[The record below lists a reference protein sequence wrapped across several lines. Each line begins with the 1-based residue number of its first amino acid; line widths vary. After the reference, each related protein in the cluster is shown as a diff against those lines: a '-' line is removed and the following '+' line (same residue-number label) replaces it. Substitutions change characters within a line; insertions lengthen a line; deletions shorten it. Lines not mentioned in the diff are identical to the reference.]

1 MFADF
6 FSSDKVH
13 ALETNLLPRQTSR
26 IELLA
31 KILNNFNGIKL
42 EIWLLNVISVNIH
55 SSKYWQSLKQRFKTG
70 NPKTRTQKIVTL
82 NTGTPK
88 LECLKPGPGHQ
99 KMVTT
104 TFFNISLYVSL
115 FSQCELIYVCVSV
128 LYQTKSCFSKLNAD
142 LFSRIRSS
150 NYRLIL
156 PIFYSF

>member
-1 MFADF
+1 MFADL
-6 FSSDKVH
+6 FSSDKVP
-13 ALETNLLPRQTSR
+13 ALEANLLPRQTSR

-88 LECLKPGPGHQ
+88 TGVPKTRTRAPKNGDHNFL
-99 KMVTT
+99 
-104 TFFNISLYVSL
+104 
-115 FSQCELIYVCVSV
+115 
-128 LYQTKSCFSKLNAD
+128 
-142 LFSRIRSS
+142 
-150 NYRLIL
+150 
-156 PIFYSF
+156 